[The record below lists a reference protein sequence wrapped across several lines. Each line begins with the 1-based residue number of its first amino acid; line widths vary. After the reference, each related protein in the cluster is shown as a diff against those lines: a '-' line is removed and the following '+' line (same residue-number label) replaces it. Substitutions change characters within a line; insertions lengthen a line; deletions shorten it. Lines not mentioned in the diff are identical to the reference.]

1 MDASELKLRIIEE
14 IDSLESSKLEKVY
27 GYLQNII
34 HGDKDLREWETLSVI
49 QKRGIREAI
58 TELDKEGGIVH
69 EKVISKYRKKHS
81 DV

>member
-58 TELDKEGGIVH
+58 IELDEEGGIVH

>member
-58 TELDKEGGIVH
+58 TELDEEGGIVH